1 MNAAQLLQVFTQ
13 SAEDVN
19 LFAPHVIA
27 FQNLEA
33 AGTPPVPPT
42 SLLSLNAGF
51 TLTPNID
58 TFTATNAGAVFN
70 ALPFVQSSGLAN
82 NTLNTGD
89 NLQDTKGDG
98 TLNYTASPN
107 GVAANPPFA
116 LGVTVNGISTANI
129 SNQAA
134 GIVAGFQGT
143 LAGITGL
150 TTANDTGSVFGVK
163 LGGAGQGLNTA
174 LTNVNIS
181 GYGGPNASAVPVF
194 NGIIAT
200 KAGSATNTINI
211 GLTGPLGATTKGGAD
226 SLQFTN
232 DGGPGT
238 AANPNLS
245 YGTWAITTANAVDLQ
260 LQQGGV
266 GAATALKLSGAGN
279 IAVGQDAIGNW
290 QTVKDINAS
299 GETGTVIVTG
309 ATAGNATNAHGTG
322 AAGANPLWLFGSA
335 AGLLDDT
342 GTAFNLT

>member
-13 SAEDVN
+13 SAEAVN

-42 SLLSLNAGF
+42 SLFSLNAGF

-58 TFTATNAGAVFN
+58 TFTATNTGAVFN

-116 LGVTVNGISTANI
+116 LGVTVNGVSTANI

-143 LAGITGL
+143 TAGITGL

-163 LGGAGQGLNTA
+163 LGGVGQGLNTA

-181 GYGGPNASAVPVF
+181 GYGGPNASAIPVF

-266 GAATALKLSGAGN
+266 GCCYCAQA
-279 IAVGQDAIGNW
+279 
-290 QTVKDINAS
+290 
-299 GETGTVIVTG
+299 ERRR
-309 ATAGNATNAHGTG
+309 
-322 AAGANPLWLFGSA
+322 
-335 AGLLDDT
+335 
-342 GTAFNLT
+342 